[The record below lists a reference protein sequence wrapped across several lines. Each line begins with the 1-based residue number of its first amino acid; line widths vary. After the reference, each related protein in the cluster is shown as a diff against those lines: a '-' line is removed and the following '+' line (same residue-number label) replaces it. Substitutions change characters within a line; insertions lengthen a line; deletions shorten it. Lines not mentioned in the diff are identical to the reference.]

1 MSASQFPGDAPAD
14 GGARGDG
21 AAAHDG
27 RLRPLIGAATGLLI
41 GTGVAIGSGIFR
53 NPQLVAQQ
61 VQTPALMLAA
71 WLFGGLFFTLAG
83 LLTAELATRYP
94 RTGGEYIF
102 LRQVYGPFVAFFFGW
117 GYTVFVVG
125 GGVATMAVAFG
136 DFTRQLLQWT
146 GGPAWHSGAIGAT
159 AVAVIA
165 GVNLLG
171 LRAGAGTQNL
181 LTLLKVGALLTIVVV
196 AAIKGRPV
204 DWFDSPP
211 AAPITTQPAEAGG
224 LLLWLG
230 LFGAAMMPVMW
241 CYEGT
246 TDSVK
251 MTEEIRDPRRAMPIA
266 LVGAGLLVTC
276 VYLLL
281 NWAFLRV
288 LTPAEMGASKVV
300 PAEVFTRWAGPAG
313 EKLALLLAMGVVLGG
328 ISSAIVS
335 CVRVTYA
342 LARDGMAFSFLGR
355 MSADQAP
362 VGALLVGVGFA
373 IVLALSGAY
382 RDVLTVYTMST
393 GLLFGLVNLS
403 LFIIRLR
410 EWWRGVEAMPIA
422 CFRCPAGMAVSLF
435 LAGTQFA
442 IAAGVAWGD
451 VTDYGGV
458 LTKRTLLTFLAITA
472 LYLVWPKPR
481 HENRT

>member
-1 MSASQFPGDAPAD
+1 MTDSRSASGDAAEVS
-14 GGARGDG
+14 ARGECSV
-21 AAAHDG
+21 AHDG

-61 VQTPALMLAA
+61 VQTPAWMLAA

-136 DFTRQLLQWT
+136 DFTRQLFHWT

-171 LRAGAGTQNL
+171 LRAGAATQNA
-181 LTLLKVGALLTIVVV
+181 LTLLKVSALLAIVVV
-196 AAIKGRPV
+196 AAILGRPV
-204 DWFDSPP
+204 DWFDAP
-211 AAPITTQPAEAGG
+211 AASLASRPQDSGN
-224 LLLWLG
+224 LLHWLA
-230 LFGAAMMPVMW
+230 LFGAALMPVMW

-288 LTPAEMGASKVV
+288 LTPAEMAESEVV
-300 PAEVFTRWAGPAG
+300 PAEVFTRWVGPAG
-313 EKLALLLAMGVVLGG
+313 GKLALQLAMAVVLGG

-373 IVLALSGAY
+373 IVLALSGVY
-382 RDVLTVYTMST
+382 RDVLTVYTIST
-393 GLLFGLVNLS
+393 GVLFGLVNLS

-410 EWWRGVEAMPIA
+410 ERRWGVAVQPGQF
-422 CFRCPAGMAVSLF
+422 FRCPAGMAVSLF

-451 VTDYGGV
+451 VAEKGGV
-458 LTKRTLLTFLAITA
+458 LTKRTLLIFLAITA
-472 LYLVWPKPR
+472 LYAVWPKPR
-481 HENRT
+481 SEPRP